1 MSLTRKSWAGMC
13 CGPAERGQGSASVDC
28 RLAWDCANLADVRGY
43 DVGIDPDDHG
53 VVVRHD
59 GVAMDANGGD
69 AGKFANAGF
78 DHCHR

>member
-1 MSLTRKSWAGMC
+1 M
-13 CGPAERGQGSASVDC
+13 
-28 RLAWDCANLADVRGY
+28 AWDCANLADVQGS
-43 DVGIDPDDHG
+43 DVGIAPDDHG

-59 GVAMDANGGD
+59 GVAMDTSGGD